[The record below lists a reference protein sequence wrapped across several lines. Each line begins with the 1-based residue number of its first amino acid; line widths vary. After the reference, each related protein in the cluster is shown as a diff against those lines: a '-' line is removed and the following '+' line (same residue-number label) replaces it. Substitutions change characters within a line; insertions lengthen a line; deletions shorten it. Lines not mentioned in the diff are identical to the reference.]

1 MFLKFRIDINLY
13 RTCIGMFNTYKF
25 SRQKLVCYPI
35 CFIFWL
41 IILMLYHFFKTIF
54 TVFNDVMH
62 QRSFLNISFFIFQSS
77 FYMWHISI
85 LIYLSG
91 DIEINPG
98 PVTNYSQ
105 GFNIR
110 HWNLNSL
117 SLIILLKFLILKL
130 MLYLITLT

>member
-1 MFLKFRIDINLY
+1 MGIDINLY
-13 RTCIGMFNTYKF
+13 RACIGMFNSYKF
-25 SRQKLVCYPI
+25 SRQKLISYPI

-54 TVFNDVMH
+54 TVFNNVMH
-62 QRSFLNISFFIFQSS
+62 QRSFFIFQPS

-105 GFNIR
+105 GFKIC

-117 SLIILLKFLILKL
+117 PTDNFIKIPLLAAYAISHKIDIICLV
-130 MLYLITLT
+130 